1 MVMHSE
7 FGRRATNRAFAE
19 QDQSL
24 QTRLLDRTHESLS
37 IGVGMSLQMRRMATL
52 KVDVSE

>member
-1 MVMHSE
+1 MHSE